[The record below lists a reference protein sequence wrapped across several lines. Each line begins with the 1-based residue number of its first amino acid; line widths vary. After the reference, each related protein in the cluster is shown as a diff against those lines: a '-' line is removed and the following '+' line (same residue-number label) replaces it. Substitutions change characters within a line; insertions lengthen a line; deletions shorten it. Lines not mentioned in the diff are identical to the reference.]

1 MSFLRLVQREMQG
14 SLHKLL
20 AMVCLAG
27 LSNFVL
33 LAAINSGGQRSDGN
47 ISLSAAGLFVISLL
61 VFIRAQTY
69 VMVSVTAEVEA
80 IIHRLRTRLME
91 QVRDTELQQLES
103 IGRAELVGAVTG
115 ATAALT
121 IAANMLAFVGQTVL
135 LVILVGLYVAY
146 LSPLGFLI
154 SVAVMAVAAAVYHLK
169 GKHLASGRA
178 ESAKLASQLFDRLG
192 DFLDGFKEVRL
203 NRARSDELLEDA
215 SEVSRRAANIKIS
228 TEGDHFR
235 RMMFAQMTIY
245 MLLGTFVFIVPML
258 TAIHGT
264 TISKATLALVFV
276 VGSCFGLIQ
285 ALPVLDA
292 ANDATEAVEQLQ
304 ARLQLASVA
313 APREEPQPLA
323 FERIAM
329 RGVTFRYADAS
340 SDTTFHIGPLDFSLE
355 RGELV
360 FITGGNGSGKSTFL
374 KVLAGLYH
382 PDAGEI
388 RCNGILV
395 EDPTRDSYRALIA
408 AIFSDYHLFHR
419 VYGIRDADPAEVE
432 RLLTEFRLRD
442 KTHLVD
448 GQFSTLELS
457 GGQRKRLALVVSL
470 LERRPILL
478 LDEWTAEQDPEFRR
492 KFYDDV
498 LPSLKRA
505 GTTVVMITHDSSYLD
520 GLTLPARRLHMDE
533 GRFVERHSVESG

>member
-27 LSNFVL
+27 LGNFVL

-61 VFIRAQTY
+61 VFVRAQTY
-69 VMVSVTAEVEA
+69 VMVSVTAEIEA

-135 LVILVGLYVAY
+135 LVIFVGLYVAY
-146 LSPLGFLI
+146 LSPLGFVI
-154 SVAVMAVAAAVYHLK
+154 SVAVMGAAASVYHLK

-178 ESAKLASQLFDRLG
+178 ESAKLAGRLFDRLG

-203 NRARSDELLEDA
+203 NRARSDGLFEDA

-245 MLLGTFVFIVPML
+245 LLLGTFVFIVPML
-258 TAIHGT
+258 TATQGT

-285 ALPVLDA
+285 SLPVLDA
-292 ANDATEAVEQLQ
+292 ANNATEAIDQLE
-304 ARLQLASVA
+304 ARLQVANVA

-323 FERIAM
+323 FERIEM
-329 RGVTFRYADAS
+329 RGVTFRYSDAS
-340 SDTTFHIGPLDFSLE
+340 SDTTFHIGPLDFALG

-388 RCNGILV
+388 RCSDILV
-395 EDPTRDSYRALIA
+395 KDPTRDSYRALIS

-419 VYGIRDADPAEVE
+419 LYGIPGADPAEVE

-520 GLTLPARRLHMDE
+520 ALTLPARRLHMDE
-533 GRFVERHSVESG
+533 GRFIEQHGVEIA